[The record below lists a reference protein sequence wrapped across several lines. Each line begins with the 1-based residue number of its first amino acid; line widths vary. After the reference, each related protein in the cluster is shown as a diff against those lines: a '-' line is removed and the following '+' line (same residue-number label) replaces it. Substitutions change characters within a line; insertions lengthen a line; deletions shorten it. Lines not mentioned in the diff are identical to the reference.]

1 METLS
6 AVLPI
11 VIDLLVAGLLV
22 ALIVLII
29 KIIGVIDD
37 ARLLI
42 DNVVDKVNTL
52 NGLFN
57 IIEKID
63 MGVNGVAKRVI
74 KIFEGIATK
83 MTGRSSDDDTSEEE
97 NELEEILKGRE

>member
-6 AVLPI
+6 TVLPI
-11 VIDLLVAGLLV
+11 VIDFLVAGLLV

-63 MGVNGVAKRVI
+63 MGVNGVAK
-74 KIFEGIATK
+74 
-83 MTGRSSDDDTSEEE
+83 
-97 NELEEILKGRE
+97 GRE